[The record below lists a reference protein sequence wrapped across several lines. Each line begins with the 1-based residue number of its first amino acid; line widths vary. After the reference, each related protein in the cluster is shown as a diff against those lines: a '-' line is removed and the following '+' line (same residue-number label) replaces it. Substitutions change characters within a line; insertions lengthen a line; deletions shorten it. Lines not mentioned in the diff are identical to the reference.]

1 MASSRESIRAVSR
14 FMVALAGRSGRAR
27 LSVGFLLRLAGRLSG
42 DSRESGADGANE
54 ADEADGANEST
65 GANEFTGANESTG
78 ADGASGV
85 DFWRLSLSLVSTVAL
100 SSWGVTAA
108 AGTVWEPPLKSE
120 DGVQAH
126 IKMKASTKA
135 NEPVFFFTAANLHQ
149 KSRITLRL
157 P

>member
-1 MASSRESIRAVSR
+1 
-14 FMVALAGRSGRAR
+14 
-27 LSVGFLLRLAGRLSG
+27 
-42 DSRESGADGANE
+42 
-54 ADEADGANEST
+54 
-65 GANEFTGANESTG
+65 
-78 ADGASGV
+78 V